1 MGAPTQHTY
10 IEGNSMNAKT
20 MKAYFKHKD
29 GTIEKKEIED
39 KKVWL
44 KVGEKKI
51 AFFIHDYYTKLALSH
66 FESGQR
72 VADLTAIKLP
82 YVHSYRKMTD
92 RAAAELAISRLIEKH
107 GADRVLMKMNTAEK
121 VN

>member
-1 MGAPTQHTY
+1 
-10 IEGNSMNAKT
+10 

-29 GTIEKKEIED
+29 GTIEKKEIEG

-44 KVGEKKI
+44 KVGETKV

-72 VADLTAIKLP
+72 VADLSAIKMP
-82 YVHSYRKMTD
+82 YTRSYHKMTD
-92 RAAAELAISRLIEKH
+92 RAAAEIAINKLIEKH
-107 GADRVLMKMNTAEK
+107 GVDRVLMKMNTAEK